1 MDENLIYIS
10 DDNINIFGKTY
21 INFNEYIK
29 SDNILQVF
37 QSCDNVIILTKDNMI
52 LIFSIVNNIHII
64 FLFDLLIDLPYKKI
78 TF

>member
-52 LIFSIVNNIHII
+52 LIFRFKNTSKELLGYNNIYQRI
-64 FLFDLLIDLPYKKI
+64 K
-78 TF
+78 